1 MPWRLWNCQRRLQ
14 NSRYAV
20 LCNILAFLCGVALSS
35 CAWKGGVVIEAGVE
49 ALTKLVI
56 SMPKPVG
63 RENAIYLQMGG
74 FTDLNK
80 AGQSLQRILKIGVL
94 AFIVQEAGLYQ
105 LKSGSCS
112 NADQIFHGKQEL
124 DQILDI
130 EVRLV
135 FE

>member
-1 MPWRLWNCQRRLQ
+1 MQFSC
-14 NSRYAV
+14 
-20 LCNILAFLCGVALSS
+20 FLCGVALSS
-35 CAWKGGVVIEAGVE
+35 CAWKGEVVIETGAE

-56 SMPKPVG
+56 LTPKPAG
-63 RENAIYLQMGG
+63 CENAIYLQMGG

-112 NADQIFHGKQEL
+112 DADLTLHGKQEF
-124 DQILDI
+124 DQMLDI
-130 EVRLV
+130 EVRGL
-135 FE
+135 